1 MCIFLLTIIYH
12 HVVQGLKFSPDLKNI
27 LGATAEHIIFGF
39 NYGEMPWML
48 GMPPEKFKDK
58 LYNSIQAYLTILRK
72 ELGYVPDRER
82 VKNILISGC
91 KTRGYSE
98 GNDG

>member
-1 MCIFLLTIIYH
+1 
-12 HVVQGLKFSPDLKNI
+12 
-27 LGATAEHIIFGF
+27 
-39 NYGEMPWML
+39 ML

-82 VKNILISGC
+82 VKTILISGC
-91 KTRGYSE
+91 KTWGYSE
-98 GNDG
+98 GYDG